1 MPQAGRLHPTQ
12 QQAIA
17 NGGPITNGRV
27 QQAPGM
33 PNGLPQGA
41 RPSPNMQHAMPNG
54 TVPVGMNGI
63 PVNLQRHPQAQIQGR
78 PMSAEQIQQLRML
91 QQAKTAQMQGQQ
103 GYPQCQPGA
112 VAQMQSGFPVPQTA
126 NQQAAV
132 KAMMLQQAQHAAL
145 GGQKNPNVPN
155 GQAGS
160 PRMQQQPLNPQQQQQ
175 QQQQQGG
182 PGELNPH
189 TSPLVPMQLTAV
201 EMLGRG
207 QGLQLTAAE
216 MTALVQHQNPHLA
229 QDQVAKATAQHLAS
243 YHQQLSQNMAQQRNP
258 NSNGQPTASSPV
270 MQTPTSQQ
278 LLQRVQQQQA
288 QQAQARAAAANTGPM
303 IGANGP
309 VGPGANGS
317 RSATPQQQRSG
328 SAQSPRSVQQS
339 PSLGQAVLVGGQQ
352 QQQQQQQQGQGQ
364 GQGQG

>member
-1 MPQAGRLHPTQ
+1 MPQAARLHPAQ

-17 NGGPITNGRV
+17 NGGPIPGGRI

-33 PNGLPQGA
+33 PNGLQQGA

-54 TVPVGMNGI
+54 PV

-78 PMSAEQIQQLRML
+78 MSAEHMQQLRML
-91 QQAKTAQMQGQQ
+91 QQVKTPQMQGQQ

-112 VAQMQSGFPVPQTA
+112 VAQMQTGFPQNA

-145 GGQKNPNVPN
+145 GGQKMPHPLN

-160 PRMQQQPLNPQQQQQ
+160 PRMQQQPLIPQHPQ
-175 QQQQQGG
+175 G
-182 PGELNPH
+182 PGELNPRM
-189 TSPLVPMQLTAV
+189 SPLVPMQLTAA
-201 EMLGRG
+201 EMPGQG

-216 MTALVQHQNPHLA
+216 MTALVQHQNPHIP
-229 QDQVAKATAQHLAS
+229 QDQVAKATAQHLAT
-243 YHQQLSQNMAQQRNP
+243 YHQQLSQNMVQQRNP
-258 NSNGQPTASSPV
+258 NSSGQPTVSSPV
-270 MQTPTSQQ
+270 MQAATSQQ

-339 PSLGQAVLVGGQQ
+339 PRLGQAALVG
-352 QQQQQQQQGQGQ
+352 QQQQGQGQ
-364 GQGQG
+364 GQG

>member
-1 MPQAGRLHPTQ
+1 MPQAGRPHPQ
-12 QQAIA
+12 QQVIA
-17 NGGPITNGRV
+17 NGGGPIPGGRV

-54 TVPVGMNGI
+54 TIPVGINGI
-63 PVNLQRHPQAQIQGR
+63 PVNLRGHPQAQIQGR
-78 PMSAEQIQQLRML
+78 QMTAEQMQLRLL

-112 VAQMQSGFPVPQTA
+112 VAQMQSGFPISQNP

-132 KAMMLQQAQHAAL
+132 KAMMLQQAQQAAL
-145 GGQKNPNVPN
+145 GGQKMPSVSN

-160 PRMQQQPLNPQQQQQ
+160 PRMQQQPLNLQQQQ

-182 PGELNPH
+182 PGELNPR

-216 MTALVQHQNPHLA
+216 MTALVQHQNPHLPP
-229 QDQVAKATAQHLAS
+229 DQVVKATAQHIVN

-258 NSNGQPTASSPV
+258 NSNGQPTTSSPV

-339 PSLGQAVLVGGQQ
+339 PRLGQAMLVG
-352 QQQQQQQQGQGQ
+352 QQQQQQGQGQ
-364 GQGQG
+364 GQG

>member
-1 MPQAGRLHPTQ
+1 MPQAGRLHPAQ

-17 NGGPITNGRV
+17 NGPIPSGRA

-54 TVPVGMNGI
+54 TIPVGMNGI
-63 PVNLQRHPQAQIQGR
+63 PVNLQRHPQAQIIQGR
-78 PMSAEQIQQLRML
+78 QMTAEQMQFRML

-112 VAQMQSGFPVPQTA
+112 VAQMQSGFPVPQNA
-126 NQQAAV
+126 NQAAV
-132 KAMMLQQAQHAAL
+132 NAMMLQQTQ
-145 GGQKNPNVPN
+145 QKMPHVPN

-160 PRMQQQPLNPQQQQQ
+160 PRMQQQPLNP
-175 QQQQQGG
+175 QQQGG

-201 EMLGRG
+201 EMPG
-207 QGLQLTAAE
+207 QGQRLQLTAAE
-216 MTALVQHQNPHLA
+216 MTALVQHQHPHLP
-229 QDQVAKATAQHLAS
+229 QEQVAKATAQHIAS
-243 YHQQLSQNMAQQRNP
+243 YHQQISQNMVQQRNP
-258 NSNGQPTASSPV
+258 NSNGQPTASSPA

-278 LLQRVQQQQA
+278 LLQRVHNQQA

-339 PSLGQAVLVGGQQ
+339 PRLGQAMLVG

-364 GQGQG
+364 GQG